1 MPTTY
6 NDQFFVMDPGN
17 PPPNGTAL
25 VVQRFN
31 FVDQNDN
38 GFISPSG
45 NDSFNGIDIT
55 SVWVNDTIRVIMN
68 GVTVNITGVTFY
80 TAGGPAVFTPTDGT
94 VLSNATFLSSTWVP
108 NSTQIPVGAFGP
120 PCFVAGTLIDTP
132 DGPRAVEEIGIGD
145 LVLTRD
151 HGAQEV
157 RWTGHRQVAGTGDFA
172 PIRFAPDAL
181 GNTRALLVSPQHR
194 MLIAGWR
201 AELYCGADEVLIA
214 ATHLVNGD
222 TIHRMPMAE
231 VSYHHLMFDDHEII
245 LSEGIPSESFH
256 PGDYILMAD
265 AGIRA
270 ELLALFPDLN
280 PLPGHG
286 GRRTARPV
294 ARGAEAR
301 VLQREYAPLA

>member
-17 PPPNGTAL
+17 PPPNGTAM
-25 VVQRFN
+25 VVQRFD
-31 FVDQNDN
+31 FIDQNNN

-45 NDSFNGIDIT
+45 DDSFNGIDIT
-55 SVWVNDTIRVIMN
+55 SVWVNDTIRVAMN
-68 GVTVNITGVTFY
+68 GVTVRITGVTFY
-80 TAGGPAVFTPTDGT
+80 TNSGPAVFTPTDGT
-94 VLSNATFLSSTWVP
+94 ILSNATFLSSTWVP
-108 NSTQIPVGAFGP
+108 NSTQVPVGAFGP
-120 PCFVAGTLIDTP
+120 PCFVAGSLIDTP
-132 DGPRAVEEIGIGD
+132 DGPRPVEDICGGD

-157 RWTGHRQVAGTGDFA
+157 RWTGHRRVAGTGDFA
-172 PIRFAPDAL
+172 PIRFAPGAL
-181 GNTRALLVSPQHR
+181 GNSRALLVSPQHR

-222 TIHRMPMAE
+222 TIHRMPMAK
-231 VSYHHLMFDDHEII
+231 VDYHHLLFDDHEI
-245 LSEGIPSESFH
+245 LMAEGIPSESFH

-265 AGIRA
+265 AGIRS

-301 VLQREYAPLA
+301 VLQREFAAAA